1 MSYTEYNTGKIKVLT
16 RSNEETLNYI
26 KEHHLENEID
36 VMDDGTEFE
45 PINYKKYLVLHKDNI
60 YYGENCQHMLCEYI
74 KHKECD
80 MSDIDICEVR
90 RTGRDEYEFEL
101 SFYNGGTSEDE
112 ILSEEISKLEK
123 EPYKVEYEMVKIGPR
138 ESYMILD
145 CFQYVLM
152 HMNIEKLDYLFA
164 NYSKEEI
171 AEFGQKFGDMNLKN
185 NW

>member
-1 MSYTEYNTGKIKVLT
+1 MKYLYLIVIIFLLSSCTYY
-16 RSNEETLNYI
+16 NEETEDYNYLPDNSLRFI
-26 KEHHLENEID
+26 R
-36 VMDDGTEFE
+36 TEE
-45 PINYKKYLVLHKDNI
+45 DTSILIHKDNI
-60 YYGENCQHMLCEYI
+60 YYGENCQHMLCEYVN
-74 KHKECD
+74 HKECD

-123 EPYKVEYEMVKIGPR
+123 EPYEVESEMIKIGPR
-138 ESYMILD
+138 ESNMILD
-145 CFQYVLM
+145 CFQYVLI
-152 HMNIEKLDYLFA
+152 HMNIEKLDYLFG

-171 AEFGQKFGDMNLKN
+171 TKLGLKFEDINLKN